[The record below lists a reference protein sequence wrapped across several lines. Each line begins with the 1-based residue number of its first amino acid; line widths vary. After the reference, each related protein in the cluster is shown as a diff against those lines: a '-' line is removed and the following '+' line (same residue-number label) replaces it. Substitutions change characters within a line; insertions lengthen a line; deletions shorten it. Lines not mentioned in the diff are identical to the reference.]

1 MGHVISSETFCVTTL
16 LRYCRNVRSRV
27 APPAWGGFLT
37 KMGFATSLPIL
48 RAGRKKRNYMNLR
61 WWEKTVEYKFVM
73 LVAQAEKLFLAPL
86 DGNHERAGD
95 AMFSSSNRWVLI
107 EFKKDKD
114 SIREEKRKFIQYEQA
129 KKELESSDGHHHMV
143 YGHVSKEKTPQK
155 LDLHSQTYFSGR
167 SCSKLQEILSSGISH
182 EKFADYIAKFT
193 KFKKEPGGGSSDGD
207 LSIGDYELVAG
218 LNSDNKIV
226 ECLSLAEFQRQL
238 DLEHEHDY
246 DHDGPSL

>member
-1 MGHVISSETFCVTTL
+1 M
-16 LRYCRNVRSRV
+16 
-27 APPAWGGFLT
+27 
-37 KMGFATSLPIL
+37 
-48 RAGRKKRNYMNLR
+48 AGRKKRNYMSLR

-95 AMFSSSNRWVLI
+95 AMFSSSNRWLLI

-114 SIREEKRKFIQYEQA
+114 SISEEKRKFIQYERA
-129 KKELESSDGHHHMV
+129 KKELESSDGHHYIV
-143 YGHVSKEKTPQK
+143 YGHASEETPRK
-155 LDLHSQTYFSGR
+155 LGLCSQTYFSDR
-167 SCSKLQEILSSGISH
+167 SCNKSDEILSSGTSY

-193 KFKKEPGGGSSDGD
+193 KFKKKLGGGGGG

-218 LNSDNKIV
+218 LNSDNNIV
-226 ECLSLAEFQRQL
+226 ECLSLADFQHQL
-238 DLEHEHDY
+238 DLEHDH